1 MRQTVLSLFLVV
13 FSLPLYAKRHD
24 WDNLAKLKPGNKISV
39 ELWAEAPVEGR
50 FDSATESILRVRTS
64 NSQWGSQTLE
74 LPRERI
80 RLVRQIRGPQP
91 RDPVPAMRNAALIG
105 AAGGATIG
113 VVRDVKGGPA
123 AGINWLVD
131 GIAGAALGFFVDCGI
146 VAGTGVVT
154 VFRHNRVIYV
164 DKRATRRARLRLFP
178 ARVTR

>member
-1 MRQTVLSLFLVV
+1 MRARALCVFFFV

-24 WDNLAKLKPGNKISV
+24 WDNLAKLKPESKISV
-39 ELWAEAPVEGR
+39 ELWSDAPVEGR
-50 FDSATESILRVRTS
+50 FDSVSGDLLRVRTGNGQS
-64 NSQWGSQTLE
+64 GYQTLE

-80 RLVRQIRGPQP
+80 RLISHIRGPQP
-91 RDPVPAMRNAALIG
+91 RDPVPAMRRVALIG

-113 VVRDVKGGPA
+113 IVRDVKGGPA

-131 GIAGAALGFFVDCGI
+131 GMAGAALGFFVDCGI

-164 DKRATRRARLRLFP
+164 DKRATRRSRLLFFRPRSAR
-178 ARVTR
+178 